1 MKNIIKKKKNI
12 DIMAEVRKNKNY
24 AKYANEADIKIRIA
38 EEVYKARTK
47 KGLSQQELAKII
59 GTTQKVLSNIENA
72 DVNVGTVLLHKI
84 SIALGFTANNFVRIY
99 KCPVMDSALAGV

>member
-1 MKNIIKKKKNI
+1 MKNIIKKNNT
-12 DIMAEVRKNKNY
+12 DAMAEARKNKNFV
-24 AKYANEADIKIRIA
+24 KYSSEADIKIRIA
-38 EEVYKARTK
+38 EEVYKARIK

-84 SIALGFTANNFVRIY
+84 STALDFNINSFARIY
-99 KCPVMDSALAGV
+99 KCPIVNSIMADV